1 MAEPQGGTIRRVSIA
16 GRRYSLTGDPG
27 DSYFQAVSRHAKGVW
42 AMHSVAAAVLPPDGV
57 AVDVGANIGLTA
69 LALAAL
75 LPEGRVI
82 AAEPSPRT
90 LRALRQNL
98 AANRLGERII
108 IEAAAVGAEPGEAEF
123 HDSDHSAGSHLLS
136 AGTMRAERLGR
147 VTVPVTTLDRIA
159 AAHGLHR
166 LDLVKVD
173 VEGFESEVLDGA
185 AAAIARYRPAFIL
198 EFNAWT
204 ILCNRNRNPRE
215 VLEDW
220 LARFPV
226 VHAIRGTAPPER
238 VTPDDALP
246 FLHDHLVQ
254 RRCMD
259 DLVLGFDA
267 DWVTRWQ
274 PPPGAGRR

>member
-1 MAEPQGGTIRRVSIA
+1 MPESRGRTTRRVSIA
-16 GRRYSLTGDPG
+16 GRRYWLTGDPA
-27 DSYFQAVSRHAKGVW
+27 DSYFQDASRHAKSVW
-42 AMHSVAAAVLPPDGV
+42 AMQAVAAAVLPPDGV
-57 AVDVGANIGLTA
+57 AVDIGANIGLTA

-75 LPEGRVI
+75 LPRGRVI

-90 LRALRQNL
+90 LRALRQNIAL
-98 AANRLGERII
+98 NGLGDRIA
-108 IEAAAVGAEPGEAEF
+108 IEAAAVGAEAGEAEF

-136 AGTMRAERLGR
+136 PGTMRAEQLGR
-147 VTVPVTTLDRIA
+147 ITVPVTSLDRIA

-185 AAAIARYRPAFIL
+185 AAVIARYRPAFIL

-220 LARFPV
+220 LSRFPV
-226 VHAIRGTAPPER
+226 VHAIRGANPPER
-238 VTPDDALP
+238 VMPDDALA

-254 RRCMD
+254 RRCID

-267 DWVTRWQ
+267 DWVARWR

>member
-1 MAEPQGGTIRRVSIA
+1 MTEPQDETTRKVSIA
-16 GRRYSLTGDPG
+16 GRRYRLAGDPG
-27 DSYFQAVSRHAKGVW
+27 DSYFQDALRHAKGVW
-42 AMHSVAAAVLPPDGV
+42 AMQAVAAALLPPDGV

-75 LPEGRVI
+75 LPQGRVI
-82 AAEPSPRT
+82 AAEPSPRC
-90 LRALRQNL
+90 LRALRQNVV
-98 AANRLGERII
+98 ANGLGRRIAV
-108 IEAAAVGAEPGEAEF
+108 EAAAVGALPGAAEF
-123 HDSDHSAGSHLLS
+123 HDSAHSAGSHLIS
-136 AGTMRAERLGR
+136 AGTMRADRLCR
-147 VTVPVTTLDRIA
+147 ITVPVTTLDRIA
-159 AAHGLHR
+159 EAHGLRR

-220 LARFPV
+220 LSRFPV
-226 VHAIRGTAPPER
+226 VHAICGADPPER
-238 VTPDDALP
+238 VTPDDALA

-267 DWVTRWQ
+267 D
-274 PPPGAGRR
+274 